1 MPVAPAAEVQVGRW
15 GPVGGRE
22 QAQAA
27 RTGGSQTP
35 GTVGVEL
42 SMMAMAIT
50 QCMIC
55 VGPVVLVVMVHNNKD
70 IASGLHDSSPNRY
83 ASKYEVLHAR

>member
-1 MPVAPAAEVQVGRW
+1 MGPEKRR
-15 GPVGGRE
+15 PVGARE

-35 GTVGVEL
+35 GAVGVEL

-50 QCMIC
+50 QCMIY
-55 VGPVVLVVMVHNNKD
+55 VGPVVLVVIVHNNKD

-83 ASKYEVLHAR
+83 ASTKSYMLAEHTNCR